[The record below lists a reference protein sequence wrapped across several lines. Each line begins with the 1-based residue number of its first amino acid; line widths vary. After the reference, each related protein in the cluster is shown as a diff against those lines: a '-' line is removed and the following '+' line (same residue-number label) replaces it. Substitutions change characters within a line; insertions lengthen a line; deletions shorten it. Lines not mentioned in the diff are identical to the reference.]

1 MTGARIHKRQF
12 LVFLLPALFIT
23 CLTLTTPAAAQ
34 SPQPSAEQM
43 RMINQLP
50 PAQRQQAMEALRQY
64 QSQQQG
70 SSWQGTDTSR
80 LAEELSEGG
89 RDDDERRAAELELET
104 AEPSAQAGTAL
115 IITMTPRINL
125 SANELRELED
135 DRALSELQG
144 SNFYELDDNGVLEL
158 PGLRDIPLRGLTADA
173 IMARL
178 GAERALE
185 PFDITVSIL
194 QTEVSGAAALEP
206 FGYDIFEATDADF
219 DPALSGPVPADF
231 VLGTGDIVRV
241 QLYGNVN
248 NSYELEVT
256 RDGTLNLPE
265 LGPMTVSGLRFS
277 EFRNDIEQRV
287 QQMLIGTQVSVTMGA
302 LRTIRVFVLGD
313 VNRPGSYVVSSLA
326 TISSA
331 LYRSGGISDVGTLR
345 DIQLKRQGSL
355 VTRFDLYD
363 LLLEGDT
370 SDDVQL
376 RQGDVIFVPPIGTT
390 IGVGG
395 EVRRP
400 AIYETRRDLT
410 LGAAIRLAGGLSAE
424 AYPEGSTLERIGD
437 NRKRRVLSVN
447 LGSDAG
453 RAMPV
458 QSGDTL
464 MIPRV
469 LPELTD
475 TVELKGHVYR
485 AGPYQ
490 WRPGMRLSDLL
501 ESLQALRPG
510 ADPNYVLIRR
520 ESAND
525 LQVTTLAADLAL
537 ALAEPASDNNV
548 RLEPRD
554 EVHVFNLAF
563 GRQRVIEPILQELK
577 QQATYDAAYE
587 EVRIAGQVRAP
598 GSYPL
603 QAGMRVSDLLR
614 AGGNLDEAA
623 FTEEAELTRFT
634 VIDGEYREKEVIPV
648 NLSAVLRGD
657 TSADL
662 MLSPY
667 DHLRISP
674 VPDWN
679 SDWSITLDGE
689 VRFPG
694 EYQILRGET
703 LRDVIA
709 RAGGLTDRAFPE
721 GAVFLREDLRE
732 REREQIERLIRRME
746 SDLASLSLQTAETT
760 GAETLDLGQSLL
772 EQLRTTEPTGRL
784 VIDVEQM
791 LSRNTVSR
799 QAYDLELKDGDRLLI
814 PGRSQSV
821 TVLGEAQYPASHL
834 YSPGLDRDEYIAKSG
849 GLTRQADNKLIYVV
863 RASGEVESGN
873 RSRWFSRGSDAEI
886 RPGDTIVV
894 PLATDR
900 IRPLTFWGNV
910 TQILYQGAIAV
921 AAVRTFNN

>member
-1 MTGARIHKRQF
+1 M
-12 LVFLLPALFIT
+12 
-23 CLTLTTPAAAQ
+23 
-34 SPQPSAEQM
+34 
-43 RMINQLP
+43 
-50 PAQRQQAMEALRQY
+50 
-64 QSQQQG
+64 
-70 SSWQGTDTSR
+70 
-80 LAEELSEGG
+80 
-89 RDDDERRAAELELET
+89 
-104 AEPSAQAGTAL
+104 
-115 IITMTPRINL
+115 
-125 SANELRELED
+125 
-135 DRALSELQG
+135 
-144 SNFYELDDNGVLEL
+144 
-158 PGLRDIPLRGLTADA
+158 
-173 IMARL
+173 
-178 GAERALE
+178 
-185 PFDITVSIL
+185 
-194 QTEVSGAAALEP
+194 
-206 FGYDIFEATDADF
+206 
-219 DPALSGPVPADF
+219 
-231 VLGTGDIVRV
+231 
-241 QLYGNVN
+241 
-248 NSYELEVT
+248 
-256 RDGTLNLPE
+256 
-265 LGPMTVSGLRFS
+265 
-277 EFRNDIEQRV
+277 
-287 QQMLIGTQVSVTMGA
+287 
-302 LRTIRVFVLGD
+302 
-313 VNRPGSYVVSSLA
+313 
-326 TISSA
+326 
-331 LYRSGGISDVGTLR
+331 
-345 DIQLKRQGSL
+345 
-355 VTRFDLYD
+355 
-363 LLLEGDT
+363 
-370 SDDVQL
+370 
-376 RQGDVIFVPPIGTT
+376 
-390 IGVGG
+390 
-395 EVRRP
+395 
-400 AIYETRRDLT
+400 
-410 LGAAIRLAGGLSAE
+410 SAE

-437 NRKRRVLSVN
+437 NRQRRVLSVN

-485 AGPYQ
+485 PGPYQ

-537 ALAEPASDNNV
+537 ALAEPESDNNV

-587 EVRIAGQVRAP
+587 EVRIAGRVRAP

-603 QAGMRVSDLLR
+603 QPGMRVSDLLR
-614 AGGNLDEAA
+614 AGGNLDESA

-634 VIDGEYREKEVIPV
+634 VVDGEYREKEVIQV
-648 NLSAVLRGD
+648 NLGAILRGD
-657 TSADL
+657 TSSDL
-662 MLSPY
+662 TLSPY

-679 SDWSITLDGE
+679 SDWSITLEGE

-703 LRDVIA
+703 LSDVMA

-721 GAVFLREDLRE
+721 GAIFLREELRE

-784 VIDVEQM
+784 VIDVEQI
-791 LSRNTVSR
+791 LSRNIAER
-799 QAYDLELKDGDRLLI
+799 KAHDLELKDGDRLLI

-910 TQILYQGAIAV
+910 TQILYQGAIAISPFGRLITDERPYFDSRFNLLGSDRSGERFV
-921 AAVRTFNN
+921 FAMPEHALGGSAGDEISLYEIWNILWQRKWRIIAVTVMFSITSVTYALLATDWYRAETSGLVLAELKVSPFYRWTIRGACGTSRSETLAVIRSRLSLH